1 MEMKTCLDCSER
13 VRSTARKCQFCGYRF
28 DAPTASRAPLRAIA
42 IGLGAVF
49 AGAVTMSIAVLA
61 LAVMI
66 LVAGAIARASQRRTR
81 RAKRWTATG
90 QFTRVVEPPP
100 IYTTLRGYARHSA

>member
-13 VRSTARKCQFCGYRF
+13 VRSAARNCQFCGFRF
-28 DAPTASRAPLRAIA
+28 DAPAASRAPLRAITT
-42 IGLGAVF
+42 GLGAAA
-49 AGAVTMSIAVLA
+49 AGVMTMSLAVLA
-61 LAVMI
+61 LAVTVI
-66 LVAGAIARASQRRTR
+66 VAGLVAQAMQRRTR

-90 QFTRVVEPPP
+90 QFTRTAPAP

>member
-13 VRSTARKCQFCGYRF
+13 VRSAARRCQFCGFQF
-28 DAPTASRAPLRAIA
+28 DAPAASRAPLRLIA
-42 IGLGAVF
+42 IGLGATL
-49 AGAVTMSIAVLA
+49 AGALAMSIAVIA

-66 LVAGAIARASQRRTR
+66 LAAGAIARASQRRTR

-90 QFTRVVEPPP
+90 QFARVAPAAPAF
-100 IYTTLRGYARHSA
+100 TTLRGHASAS